1 VAQGGR
7 RRPWGGVYRF
17 ANQVQMDQKAY
28 FGGQIEKK
36 VWNTGALLCI
46 L

>member
-1 VAQGGR
+1 
-7 RRPWGGVYRF
+7 
-17 ANQVQMDQKAY
+17 MDQKAY

>member
-1 VAQGGR
+1 MAAVGG
-7 RRPWGGVYRF
+7 PLGGVYRF
-17 ANQVQMDQKAY
+17 ANQVLMDQNAD

-36 VWNTGALLCI
+36 VWNTGALWCI